1 MGEKYEL
8 ELQQEDLT
16 KIQKYFQKGDNYHGN
31 TIYNLALGYLI
42 GLVYDRDYC
51 YFRKINDDTFEIYFS
66 GEEPWLKSVMSKRK
80 FKVTKSEVIS
90 IKKSEMTDIF
100 KQKIW
105 IVNNKLKSNS
115 KDLFLKF
122 LKKYLNI
129 EV

>member
-1 MGEKYEL
+1 MSEKYEL

-31 TIYNLALGYLI
+31 TMYNLILGYSI
-42 GLVYDRDYC
+42 GLVYDKGYC
-51 YFRKINDDTFEIYFS
+51 YFRKINDDTIEIYS
-66 GEEPWLKSVMSKRK
+66 SEEEPLLKSIMPKRK
-80 FKVTKSEVIS
+80 FKITKSEVIS
-90 IKKSEMTDIF
+90 INKSEMTDIF